1 MKLSNDLTLIE
12 SKNKE
17 DVKLYNS
24 FTNTL
29 TELNSEIYDYLNE
42 DSVIISIAAG
52 YTMNKLEEIYPNSK

>member
-29 TELNSEIYDYLNE
+29 TELNSEIYDYL
-42 DSVIISIAAG
+42 IKCKLLCLFIYRFSIV
-52 YTMNKLEEIYPNSK
+52 N